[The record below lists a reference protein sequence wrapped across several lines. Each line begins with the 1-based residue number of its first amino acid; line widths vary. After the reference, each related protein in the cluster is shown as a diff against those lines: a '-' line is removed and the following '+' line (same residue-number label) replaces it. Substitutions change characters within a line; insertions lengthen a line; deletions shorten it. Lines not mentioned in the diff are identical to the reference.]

1 MEGFEFIGY
10 GEAKSK
16 KDAQGTAAVSFCN
29 FLVERGIISGASLPA
44 PLDSV
49 TTESVSSLSVRVLT

>member
-16 KDAQGTAAVSFCN
+16 KDAQGAAAVTFCK
-29 FLVERGIISGASLPA
+29 FLVESGVVSAASLPA

-49 TTESVSSLSVRVLT
+49 DIESVS

>member
-1 MEGFEFIGY
+1 MEGFEFVGY

-16 KDAQGTAAVSFCN
+16 KDAQGAAAVSFCK
-29 FLVERGIISGASLPA
+29 FLVEKGRVSAASLPA

-49 TTESVSSLSVRVLT
+49 ATESVS